1 MSELSA
7 KIWPKSAKIENGS
20 LEIGGCS
27 AIDLVAK
34 YGSPIFILDE
44 ADLRTRAIDWKVQL
58 SAAFGANSGSVIYA
72 GKAFLSVEIAKIIE
86 EGKVRDIV
94 IGPGDIF
101 LLPARTP
108 HSPRRPADSVGLVM
122 EVHRPEGVL
131 DAFQWYCEKCT
142 TLLYEVRL
150 SVKDIV
156 KDLPAVME
164 AFYADSE
171 KCRCKAC
178 GYVMEKP

>member
-1 MSELSA
+1 MA
-7 KIWPKSAKIENGS
+7 AIPPINFRQWIEDNRHLLKPPVMNKVVYTGNQDFIVMVVGGPNKRKDFHYNETEEFFYQ
-20 LEIGGCS
+20 LEG
-27 AIDLVAK
+27 
-34 YGSPIFILDE
+34 
-44 ADLRTRAIDWKVQL
+44 
-58 SAAFGANSGSVIYA
+58 
-72 GKAFLSVEIAKIIE
+72 EITVKIIE

-131 DAFQWYCEKCT
+131 DAFQWYCEACT
-142 TLLYEVRL
+142 TLLYEVKL
-150 SVKDIV
+150 PVKDIV
-156 KDLPAVME
+156 KDLPGVME
-164 AFYADSE
+164 AFYADEE

-178 GYVMEKP
+178 GQVMERP